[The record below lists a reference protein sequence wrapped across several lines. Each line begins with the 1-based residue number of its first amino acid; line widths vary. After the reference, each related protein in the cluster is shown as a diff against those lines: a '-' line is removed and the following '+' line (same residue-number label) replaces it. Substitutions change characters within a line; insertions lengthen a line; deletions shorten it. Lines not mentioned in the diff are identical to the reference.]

1 MTREEE
7 EKGDDEEDE
16 DDLGTLGILLAMGF
30 DKEHACLA
38 AAKSSSVQVAVER
51 LVMGDHASRE
61 KRGPTKKVREM
72 RDNLRTNL
80 LELGFSESDV
90 AEACARCSSIEAAVE
105 FLVAPAAS
113 PASRNKLCAPAPAES
128 CALVRKNAGGKEKSD
143 LLHELVALG
152 FPVER
157 ARIAAQEC
165 SDSVSAIEWFSG
177 NFPDDFPKVTG

>member
-1 MTREEE
+1 MTGEEE

-38 AAKSSSVQVAVER
+38 AARSSSVQVAVEL